1 MTEVSAHY
9 GESILA
15 IIHDK
20 FGDSIMSAID
30 FKLTVEKTKGSQ
42 GEDRVF
48 ITWNGKCLP
57 HIEQTK

>member
-1 MTEVSAHY
+1 MTSSAM
-9 GESILA
+9 A
-15 IIHDK
+15 
-20 FGDSIMSAID
+20 MSAID